1 MPLQRLPPGEC
12 GIQPT
17 LPDERDGGPDTSLAD
32 ALRSADWRGVGGML
46 QGMDRIVWRDGMKK
60 ILGIAIALMALSMG
74 AQTTTPYIQWS
85 WTAGA
90 ANGDAT
96 VSYTLYQATGSCPAS
111 TVSPATSGLSWNIVA
126 NGIAGTSYQQ
136 MSFPSNAT
144 ICSYVVA
151 VDAAGV
157 SSNPSN
163 YSQATTNAPAATQP
177 PAPGGLTTKR
187 VN

>member
-1 MPLQRLPPGEC
+1 
-12 GIQPT
+12 
-17 LPDERDGGPDTSLAD
+17 
-32 ALRSADWRGVGGML
+32 
-46 QGMDRIVWRDGMKK
+46 MKK
-60 ILGIAIALMALSMG
+60 VFAMLFSAFAFAASAS
-74 AQTTTPYIQWS
+74 AQTATPYIQWN

-90 ANGDAT
+90 SNGDA
-96 VSYTLYQATGSCPAS
+96 VASYTLYQASGACPAS
-111 TVSPATSGLSWNIVA
+111 TVSPAASGMTWNIVA